1 MVAMA
6 AETAWVHQHP
16 QRLMRVCRTGRARLI
31 ILAAVF
37 VAVAV
42 NCPNFWTF
50 SLYTSPSSINYDP
63 TSSLIEEQ
71 MLEEKAGVNT
81 VPSDP
86 ERPTCANEIT
96 DERLVV
102 AAASSWTGNQQD
114 VSLDVGFN
122 EKNEIIRMKL
132 KYLLSSTRAWITER
146 CCWCQWIFCWLTCF
160 RILPSSPVQSCWLP
174 KDWEERIRFGPF

>member
-71 MLEEKAGVNT
+71 MLDEKPGVNA

-102 AAASSWTGNQQD
+102 AAASSWTGSQQD
-114 VSLDVGFN
+114 VSLNVVGYN
-122 EKNEIIRMKL
+122 NNSRLI
-132 KYLLSSTRAWITER
+132 
-146 CCWCQWIFCWLTCF
+146 
-160 RILPSSPVQSCWLP
+160 
-174 KDWEERIRFGPF
+174 